1 MSTLRFRVGDVF
13 PATDA
18 VARFITVVAIMSNDW
33 LRLESQILKVDRTD
47 PDEGGIRV
55 MSFRQ
60 QAALYHEAASFI
72 TDARRMWPEVAA
84 FIDGLDDEA
93 RQHCERVIGG
103 IDSRSK
109 WYLGDWVED
118 HRNVTFHYPKMHPDK
133 AAAGQDEITNALTK
147 AASSDGTITQGET
160 ATSVRFRFADEVVV
174 QWLPDLDAEAE
185 SLITTRGAVLRLAH
199 FTRSAVRAYL
209 DSRPA
214 GTIERV
220 E

>member
-1 MSTLRFRVGDVF
+1 MSTLRFRVGDAF

-103 IDSRSK
+103 IDSRS
-109 WYLGDWVED
+109 
-118 HRNVTFHYPKMHPDK
+118 
-133 AAAGQDEITNALTK
+133 
-147 AASSDGTITQGET
+147 
-160 ATSVRFRFADEVVV
+160 
-174 QWLPDLDAEAE
+174 
-185 SLITTRGAVLRLAH
+185 
-199 FTRSAVRAYL
+199 
-209 DSRPA
+209 
-214 GTIERV
+214 
-220 E
+220 